1 MITIQSAN
9 NALKQVYLDVLRHQ
23 LNNVDGLISKIEQ
36 TTKSVY
42 GKEIIVPIY
51 VNGVTYTLKQE
62 LESIYANIE
71 ISDKAI
77 RVSQNSAGA
86 FVNLLNSEMENL
98 LQDTTR
104 RIKNSFYGEDRPPY
118 WLSEKEKYIPLQI
131 SGLKHLFDDT
141 QPTLYGVEREKIS
154 PKVAHIKGFDPIQIQ
169 EVIDEYNDEVDFIV
183 CSSNTK
189 RKYEQ
194 YLLDHRQIIERKQLS
209 DGFNYL
215 VFNGNLIMCTHKD
228 IPNNEIYLIN
238 SKDFKFHQLCD
249 WVWIENENGE
259 ILKQDNGKP
268 IYKATLVKYGNY
280 MCEAPNMQ
288 IKIIID

>member
-9 NALKQVYLDVLRHQ
+9 NALKQVYLDVLRYH
-23 LNNVDGLISKIEQ
+23 LNNTDGLISKIKQ

-42 GKEIIVPIY
+42 GKEIFVPIY
-51 VNGVTYTLKQE
+51 VNGISYTLRQE
-62 LESIYANIE
+62 VESICATIE

-77 RVSQNSAGA
+77 RCSQNSAGA
-86 FVNLLNSEMENL
+86 FVNLINNEMECL
-98 LQDTTR
+98 LKDTTR
-104 RIKNSFYGEDRPPY
+104 RIINSFYSEDRPPN
-118 WLSEKEKYIPLQI
+118 WLSKKEEYIPLQI

-141 QPTLYGVEREKIS
+141 QPILYGVEREKIS
-154 PKVAHIKGFDPIQIQ
+154 PKVAHIKEFDPIQIK

-183 CSSNTK
+183 CSSSTK

-194 YLLDHRQIIERKQLS
+194 YLFNHKQIIERKQLY

-215 VFNGNLIMCTHKD
+215 VFNGNLIMCPHKNLPD
-228 IPNNEIYLIN
+228 NEIYLIN

-249 WVWIENENGE
+249 WQWLENENGE

-288 IKIIID
+288 VKIIID